1 MKRMSFGKKYTN
13 NTSSI
18 NDGGI
23 VCSASSDGPFPLV
36 CAHVS
41 EAGEDIMISTGTKRF
56 RSVIQ
61 SDDENESVEDDNNSS
76 FTSSST
82 TNSAAISKVIIF
94 VV

>member
-1 MKRMSFGKKYTN
+1 MKRMSFGKKNTN
-13 NTSSI
+13 NMSSI

-23 VCSASSDGPFPLV
+23 VCSASSDVPDPLV
-36 CAHVS
+36 CDQVS

-76 FTSSST
+76 FTLSSA
-82 TNSAAISKVIIF
+82 TNSAAKSKVNIF